1 MGNVPLALEAGFD
14 EGIEKPGEHDMQQRF
29 LARLLLLVGVALVP
43 AASAFAQPP
52 AAAPPAVSPL
62 VSEIPCPDPF
72 VFNDGMD
79 WYIYG
84 SGHHPAFLEGHELG
98 VGKMDRH
105 HLHLDYSGFP
115 YDVEQVWG
123 FIVHRDPGGQYHA
136 YCTLNLGHYRTV
148 VAAFEPAAGERW
160 EPGKPVRH
168 WRFRSVL
175 VGNPEKEDW
184 NYYESKIL
192 EDRDGTNYLMYVGSL
207 ETDNA
212 IYAQRMKSW
221 DKIDAS
227 SPPHVMLKPTG
238 YRSEDRDGPGS
249 MQLVEG
255 GSVFHW
261 RGRVGGGPRDKYILL
276 YSVGDYHY
284 DNYKLG
290 MAFCDS
296 LIPPKGQTY
305 QTVKL
310 PDPKNIWGDSD
321 YVSERSGNHNSEI
334 AYLLQSEQPDWPNY
348 SANLVSGPGLGSI
361 VPIADHRWLFFHGYK
376 PDDTDHDPK
385 NRFVFRLPLTIAI
398 TAGPP
403 TMKWLHVDLP
413 RGVSSASPH

>member
-1 MGNVPLALEAGFD
+1 MKYE
-14 EGIEKPGEHDMQQRF
+14 MQRRF
-29 LARLLLLVGVALVP
+29 LFSMLAALAIAIVP
-43 AASAFAQPP
+43 AGSARAQS
-52 AAAPPAVSPL
+52 AATGASPL
-62 VSEIPCPDPF
+62 VSELPCPDPF

-79 WYIYG
+79 WYLFG
-84 SGHHPAFLEGHELG
+84 SGHHPAFLEGRELG
-98 VGKMDRH
+98 IDKMQGH
-105 HLHLDYSGFP
+105 HLHLDYTGFP
-115 YDVEQVWG
+115 YDVEQIWG
-123 FIVHRDPGGQYHA
+123 FIVHRDPAGQYHA
-136 YCTLNLGHYRTV
+136 YCTLNLGHYHTV
-148 VAAFEPAAGERW
+148 VVAFEPAVGERW

-192 EDRDGTNYLMYVGSL
+192 EDRDGTNYLMYVGRL
-207 ETDNA
+207 GTDNA
-212 IYAQRMKSW
+212 IFAQRLKSW

-227 SPPHVMLKPTG
+227 SPPRVMFKPKG

-261 RGRVGGGPRDKYILL
+261 HGSSNGSAVDKYILL
-276 YSVGDYHY
+276 YSVGDYY
-284 DNYKLG
+284 LDNYKLG

-296 LIPPKGQTY
+296 LIPPNGRTY

-321 YVSERSGNHNSEI
+321 HNSEI
-334 AYLLQSEQPDWPNY
+334 GYLLQSEQPDWPNY
-348 SANLVSGPGLGSI
+348 SARLVSGPGLGSI
-361 VPIADHRWLFFHGYK
+361 VTIAGHPWLFFHGYK
-376 PDDTDHDPK
+376 PDDNDHDPK

-398 TAGPP
+398 TSGSP
-403 TMKWLHVDLP
+403 TMNWLHVDLP
-413 RGVSSASPH
+413 GGPTAPAAK